1 MFALLQEVGKITARE
16 EMPKIRNTFIRGL
29 TIEPRETPPAEL
41 IMRAHYKFFDID
53 QHSPDWQHIQRRQ
66 NIAVYS
72 TNSRKLPP
80 ETEMRLL
87 VIYGE

>member
-1 MFALLQEVGKITARE
+1 MSTRQTSIRQISILQISILQISK
-16 EMPKIRNTFIRGL
+16 
-29 TIEPRETPPAEL
+29 
-41 IMRAHYKFFDID
+41 
-53 QHSPDWQHIQRRQ
+53 RQ

-72 TNSRKLPP
+72 TDSRKLPP

>member
-1 MFALLQEVGKITARE
+1 
-16 EMPKIRNTFIRGL
+16 MPTFTPGL
-29 TIEPRETPPAEL
+29 TLEPLETPPQEL
-41 IMRAHYKFFDID
+41 VMRAHYRYFVID
-53 QHSPDWQHIQRRQ
+53 PRSPHWLQISKRQ

-72 TNSRKLPP
+72 TDSRKLPP